1 MKRHHHGA
9 TIKDA
14 REKRGMTQARLAE
27 VWPKGDGGTGVTVG
41 MYSLL
46 KQVREISTVIIH
58 YVGSVIFFLSIIGD
72 LVCQSMTPFIP
83 TNYQRRRD

>member
-9 TIKDA
+9 TIKEA

-46 KQVREISTVIIH
+46 KQVREI
-58 YVGSVIFFLSIIGD
+58 
-72 LVCQSMTPFIP
+72 
-83 TNYQRRRD
+83 